1 MTNIF
6 EFSAGLL
13 SLVLLVY
20 GLKVILFDAL
30 SKMVKE
36 RGKRE
41 NARILDA
48 ELLFNEAEKQH
59 KQWSEKFSGLKND
72 IKLIEEKACADAE
85 KLLEESRL
93 AAEKE
98 SSLVVNNANKE
109 AASLSDKAKR
119 DIFAQLADRVSK
131 EAEKLLR
138 DSLDRTAQGNIAENI
153 LNKIGAKDA

>member
-30 SKMVKE
+30 SKMIKE

-59 KQWSEKFSGLKND
+59 KQWSEKFSGLEND

-85 KLLEESRL
+85 KLLKESRL

-98 SSLVVNNANKE
+98 SSLVVKNANKE
-109 AASLSDKAKR
+109 AASLSDKARR

-153 LNKIGAKDA
+153 LNKIGARDA